1 MTLDEVMTVL
11 ILIVLVLVL
20 LELTEQLHAKFC
32 CSFCNHRYG
41 FICVAGQVVSSYLA
55 YQSGLERDS

>member
-1 MTLDEVMTVL
+1 ML

-20 LELTEQLHAKFC
+20 LELTEQLHAKCC

-41 FICVAGQVVSSYLA
+41 FICVAGQVVSMLF
-55 YQSGLERDS
+55 GLSVWSREG

>member
-1 MTLDEVMTVL
+1 VL

-20 LELTEQLHAKFC
+20 LELTEQFHAKFC